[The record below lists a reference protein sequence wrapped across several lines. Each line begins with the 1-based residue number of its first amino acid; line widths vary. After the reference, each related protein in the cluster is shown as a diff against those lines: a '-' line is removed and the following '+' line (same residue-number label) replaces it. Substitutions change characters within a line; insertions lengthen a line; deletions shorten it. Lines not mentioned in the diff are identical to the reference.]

1 MSKVLVYI
9 EHAHGKIPKA
19 SAVAIAGAI
28 KLADEVIALVLGKG
42 IDQVATQAAALSGV
56 SKVVAID
63 DDRLEHYLA
72 DIYAAATTQIA
83 DAEGADTVVVAAT
96 ATGKDFAPRVAQNR
110 SSGMA
115 SEITEINEDGT
126 LVRPIYAGN
135 VLATT
140 RINTEKKVI
149 TVRGTAFEP
158 AAAGG
163 SASVEKAELAADTS
177 SKTRFVSFEET
188 KSDRPQL
195 ADADIV
201 VSGGRGLK
209 SGENFVEVLE
219 PLVDAMGA
227 AMGASRAAVDAGFV
241 PNDLQVGQTGKVV
254 APQLYVAVGISG
266 AIQHLAG
273 MKDSKVIVAIN
284 KDPDA
289 PIFSVADYGLVADLF
304 KAVPEMVTA
313 IEKLKAA

>member
-19 SAVAIAGAI
+19 SAVAVAAASKVGG
-28 KLADEVIALVLGKG
+28 EVVALVLGKG
-42 IDQVATQAAALSGV
+42 IDEVAAHAAALSGV
-56 SKVVAID
+56 SKVVSID
-63 DDRLEHYLA
+63 DDRLANYLA
-72 DIYAAATTQIA
+72 DIYATATTQVA
-83 DAEGADTVVVAAT
+83 DAEGAETVVIAAT
-96 ATGKDFAPRVAQNR
+96 AIGKDFAPRVAQKR
-110 SSGMA
+110 ASGMA
-115 SEITEINEDGT
+115 SEITAVNEDGT
-126 LVRPIYAGN
+126 FVRPIYAGN

-140 RINTEKKVI
+140 KINTEKKVL

-158 AAAGG
+158 AAADG
-163 SASVEKAELAADTS
+163 SANVEKVELSADAA

-304 KAVPEMVTA
+304 TAVPERVA
-313 IEKLKAA
+313 AVEKVKSA

>member
-9 EHAHGKIPKA
+9 EHAHGKVPKA
-19 SAVAIAGAI
+19 SAVAVAAATKMGG
-28 KLADEVIALVLGKG
+28 DVVALVLGKG
-42 IDQVATQAAALSGV
+42 IDEVAAQAGALSGV

-72 DIYAAATTQIA
+72 DIYAAATTQVA
-83 DAEGADTVVVAAT
+83 DAEGADAVVAAAT
-96 ATGKDFAPRVAQNR
+96 AIGKDFAPRVAQKR
-110 SSGMA
+110 ASGMA
-115 SEITEINEDGT
+115 SEITAVNDDGT
-126 LVRPIYAGN
+126 FVRPIYAGN

-140 RINTEKKVI
+140 KINTEKKVV

-158 AAAGG
+158 AAADG
-163 SASVEKAELAADTS
+163 SASVEKVELAADAA

-254 APQLYVAVGISG
+254 APQL
-266 AIQHLAG
+266 
-273 MKDSKVIVAIN
+273 
-284 KDPDA
+284 
-289 PIFSVADYGLVADLF
+289 
-304 KAVPEMVTA
+304 
-313 IEKLKAA
+313 

>member
-9 EHAHGKIPKA
+9 EHAHGKVPKA
-19 SAVAIAGAI
+19 SAVAVAA
-28 KLADEVIALVLGKG
+28 ADKVGGEIIALVLGKG
-42 IDQVATQAAALSGV
+42 IDEVATQAAALSGV
-56 SKVVAID
+56 TKVVAVD
-63 DDRLEHYLA
+63 DDRLENYLA
-72 DIYAAATTQIA
+72 DIYTTATLQIA
-83 DAEGADTVVVAAT
+83 EAEGADTVIAAAT
-96 ATGKDFAPRVAQNR
+96 AIGKDFAPRVAQKMGA
-110 SSGMA
+110 GMA
-115 SEITEINEDGT
+115 SEITAVNDDGT
-126 LVRPIYAGN
+126 VVRPIYAGN

-140 RINTEKKVI
+140 KINTEKKVI

-158 AAAGG
+158 AAADG
-163 SASVEKAELAADTS
+163 SASIEKADLAADAA
-177 SKTRFVSFEET
+177 SKMRFVSFEET

-209 SGENFVEVLE
+209 SGENFTEVLE
-219 PLVDAMGA
+219 PLVDTMGA

-289 PIFSVADYGLVADLF
+289 PIFSVSDYGLVADLF
-304 KAVPEMVTA
+304 TAVPEMVTA
-313 IEKLKAA
+313 VEKVKSA